1 MQTLRHAHLLARFV
15 LVWFVC
21 ALGVAVASPMV
32 HPQAMELVCSSGGA
46 VKLLVKTDNGVQ
58 EMGAH
63 SLDCPLCLVGG
74 APPPQATPTA
84 AAPVQPLAYV
94 LRSIPAARLAARTAA
109 PLPARGPPTLFA
121 I

>member
-1 MQTLRHAHLLARFV
+1 MQTLRHAQQLARLV
-15 LVWFVC
+15 LVWFMC

-74 APPPQATPTA
+74 APPQQAAPMP

>member
-1 MQTLRHAHLLARFV
+1 M
-15 LVWFVC
+15 
-21 ALGVAVASPMV
+21 P
-32 HPQAMELVCSSGGA
+32 
-46 VKLLVKTDNGVQ
+46 
-58 EMGAH
+58 
-63 SLDCPLCLVGG
+63 
-74 APPPQATPTA
+74 

>member
-1 MQTLRHAHLLARFV
+1 MQTLRHAQQLARLV
-15 LVWFVC
+15 LVWFMC
-21 ALGVAVASPMV
+21 ALGVAVAPPMV
-32 HPQAMELVCSSGGA
+32 HPQALELVCSSGGA
-46 VKLLVKTDNGVQ
+46 VRLLVKTDNGVQ

-74 APPPQATPTA
+74 APPQQAAPMP

>member
-1 MQTLRHAHLLARFV
+1 MQTLRHAQQLARLV
-15 LVWFVC
+15 LVWFMC

-32 HPQAMELVCSSGGA
+32 HPQAMEMVCSSGGA
-46 VKLLVKTDNGVQ
+46 VKLLVKTANGVQ

-63 SLDCPLCLVGG
+63 ALDCPLCLFGG
-74 APPPQATPTA
+74 APPPQAAPTSA
-84 AAPVQPLAYV
+84 ALVQPLAYV
-94 LRSIPAARLAARTAA
+94 LRSIPAARLVARTAA

>member
-74 APPPQATPTA
+74 APPQQAAPMPA
-84 AAPVQPLAYV
+84 VPVQPLAYV
-94 LRSIPAARLAARTAA
+94 LRSIPSARIAALTAG
-109 PLPARGPPTLFA
+109 PPPARGPPALPV
-121 I
+121 